1 MINQEIFPPADE
13 TPKAGLSRNALK
25 YIAILAMVID
35 HTAHAFMPEGTALY
49 IIMRF
54 IGRITGPVMFFAA
67 AEGCRH
73 TKNINRYMARLAVF
87 ALLSYFPYVFFV
99 SGGTPGSLSF
109 ARLNV
114 IYTILLGVAAIR
126 IRRELQRPA
135 VKMLLIVGLFIL
147 SIPGDWGAT
156 GLIMMLVF
164 DYFHGNFRHQAF
176 VYCLVVLL
184 YIGILQT
191 AGSLLYALVTG
202 MPVSAGNYVYTI
214 IGLGMFLPMIL
225 LRFYSG
231 EKGSGGGFS
240 KWFFYIFYPLHLL
253 LLSVLKTVL

>member
-1 MINQEIFPPADE
+1 MNQEILTPAAD
-13 TPKAGLSRNALK
+13 TPKTGLSRNTLK

-35 HTAHAFMPEGTALY
+35 HTAHAFVPEGTALY

-73 TKNINRYMARLAVF
+73 TKNINRYMARLALF
-87 ALLSYFPYVFFV
+87 ALLSYFPFV
-99 SGGTPGSLSF
+99 IFISGGAPGSLSF

-114 IYTILLGVAAIR
+114 IYTIFLGVAAIR

-135 VKMLLIVGLFIL
+135 VKTLLIIGLFIL

-184 YIGILQT
+184 NIGILQA
-191 AGSLLYALVTG
+191 AGNLLYALATG
-202 MPVSAGNYVYTI
+202 MPVSADSYVYTI
-214 IGLGMFLPMIL
+214 IGLGMFLPIIL

-231 EKGSGGGFS
+231 EKGRGGRFS

-253 LLSVLKTVL
+253 LLSVLKAVL